1 MYYDTTAATDDYRA
15 QITIVRSAF
24 DDVTS
29 TAANFV
35 SEVRV
40 RFERWVE
47 PFDRVRSVWE
57 DFDRQEIRRRQELM
71 SWRARASV
79 PSIPPGLL
87 NMCAMPPSTIRPRPA
102 LEPAPVWCGRRTR
115 RADRKHVPTRGRH
128 KPRVWERDA

>member
-1 MYYDTTAATDDYRA
+1 MYYDGTYEQAYRTEIAIIRRGIDTTATSAVSVIS
-15 QITIVRSAF
+15 QIRVW
-24 DDVTS
+24 VTE
-29 TAANFV
+29 T
-35 SEVRV
+35 
-40 RFERWVE
+40 
-47 PFDRVRSVWE
+47 FDRYADPFLHRQR
-57 DFDRQEIRRRQELM
+57 DFDREDMRRELNLR

-87 NMCAMPPSTIRPRPA
+87 GVCASPPSTIRPRPA